1 VDDGGVKLSVVI
13 PAHDEA
19 DSIASTVTSV
29 AEALTRAEIDHEI
42 LVVDDHSTDETA
54 EIVER
59 IAREGSGVRLVHSP
73 YEPGYGFTVRAGL
86 ENFTGDAVAIVMG
99 DRSDDPQDLI
109 RYHRV
114 LEDGYDCAF
123 GSRFVNGARVHSYPL
138 VKLVLNRTANRF
150 IQALFR
156 HGYDDTTNAFK
167 AYRREVVAGI
177 QPLLSNHFNLT
188 VEMPLKA
195 VVRGY
200 SYAVV
205 PISWTNRTAG
215 TSKLLLKEMGSRYLF
230 IVLYVFLEHHLTRGD
245 YRRPDRV
252 PTQRRRRRRRMLAAS
267 QASPARIQRVSDPLV
282 GLLRRNRYVYSA
294 ARKARTG
301 ARSFAPARAYPGIRG
316 RIHPNDTM
324 LEERSPVGAEQ
335 YRQGS
340 LNVIEMIEESLNAAG
355 RRWEEIGTWLDFG
368 CGYGRVLRN
377 LVTRVPPA
385 RVYAADVTHEAVDFC
400 AAEFGVQPIH
410 LDREAAAVELPEVDF
425 LYAISIVT
433 HLTAQDA
440 RETLNLFGKTLKP
453 GGIALFTTHG
463 RRALERIERYGE
475 QYAPLRS
482 ELTERVHHSGVAF
495 VPYPFALQDDYGMTW
510 HSEAYVRQTMAEL
523 HGETLELI
531 LFEPHG
537 LDDHQD
543 VFAFRRVA

>member
-1 VDDGGVKLSVVI
+1 VKLSVVI

-29 AEALTRAEIDHEI
+29 AETLTGAGIDHEI
-42 LVVDDHSTDETA
+42 LVVDDHSTDGTA

-59 IAREGSGVRLVHSP
+59 IAREGPGVRLVRST
-73 YEPGYGFTVRAGL
+73 YKPGYGFTVRAGL
-86 ENFTGDAVAIVMG
+86 DNFTGDAVAIVMG
-99 DRSDDPQDLI
+99 DSSDDPEDLV

-123 GSRFVNGARVHSYPL
+123 GSRFVHGARVHSYPFA
-138 VKLVLNRTANRF
+138 KLVLNRTANRF
-150 IQALFR
+150 IQGLFR
-156 HGYDDTTNAFK
+156 HGYNDTTNAFK

-195 VVRGY
+195 IVRGY

-245 YRRPDRV
+245 YRRPDEV
-252 PTQRRRRRRRMLAAS
+252 PTRLQRRRRQTLAGS
-267 QASPARIQRVSDPLV
+267 QVSPMRTRRVSDPFV
-282 GLLRRNRYVYSA
+282 RLLRCNRHVYWA
-294 ARKARTG
+294 ARKARAGT
-301 ARSFAPARAYPGIRG
+301 RSLAPARDYPGVRG
-316 RIHPNDTM
+316 RIHPNDSM
-324 LEERSPVGAEQ
+324 LEDRSLAGVEH
-335 YRQGS
+335 YRQGG
-340 LNVIEMIEESLNAAG
+340 LNVIVKIEESLNAAG

-377 LVTRVPPA
+377 LVARVPPA
-385 RVYAADVTHEAVDFC
+385 RVYAADVTREAVDFC
-400 AAEFGVQPIH
+400 ASEFGIRPVH
-410 LDREAAAVELPEVDF
+410 LDREPAAVELPEVDF

-440 RETLNLFGKTLKP
+440 RATLDVLGKTLKP
-453 GGIALFTTHG
+453 GGIGLFTTHG
-463 RRALERIERYGE
+463 RRSLERIERYGE
-475 QYAPLRS
+475 QYGPLRS
-482 ELTERVHHSGVAF
+482 ELAERVQDHGVAF

-510 HSEAYVRQTMAEL
+510 HSEAYVRQTMTEL
-523 HGETLELI
+523 HGETLELL
-531 LFEPHG
+531 LFQPHG

>member
-1 VDDGGVKLSVVI
+1 VKLSVVI
-13 PAHDEA
+13 PAHDES
-19 DSIASTVTSV
+19 DSIASTVTAV
-29 AEALTRAEIDHEI
+29 AEALTRAGIDHEI
-42 LVVDDHSTDETA
+42 VVVDDHSADGTA

-59 IAREGSGVRLVHSP
+59 IARERSGVRLVRSR
-73 YEPGYGFTVRAGL
+73 YDPGYGFTVRAGL
-86 ENFTGDAVAIVMG
+86 ESFTGDAVAIVMG
-99 DRSDDPQDLI
+99 DSSDDPEDLI

-123 GSRFVNGARVHSYPL
+123 GSRFVHGAHVHSYPFA
-138 VKLVLNRTANRF
+138 KLMLNRTANLF

-156 HGYDDTTNAFK
+156 HGYNDTTNAFK

-195 VVRGY
+195 VARGY

-245 YRRPDRV
+245 YRRHDEM
-252 PTQRRRRRRRMLAAS
+252 PTQLHRRRQRTLAWS
-267 QASPARIQRVSDPLV
+267 QASAVRIHRVSDPLV

-294 ARKARTG
+294 ARRARTG
-301 ARSFAPARAYPGIRG
+301 ARSLAPARAYPGIRG
-316 RIHPNDTM
+316 QIHANDTM
-324 LEERSPVGAEQ
+324 LEERSPAGADR

-340 LNVIEMIEESLNAAG
+340 LNVIEKIEESLNAAG
-355 RRWEEIGTWLDFG
+355 RRWDEIGTWLDFG

-377 LVTRVPPA
+377 LVTHVPPA

-400 AAEFGVQPIH
+400 AFEFGVQPIH
-410 LDREAAAVELPEVDF
+410 LDRETAAVELPEVDF

-440 RETLNLFGKTLKP
+440 RKTLNLFGKTLKP

-463 RRALERIERYGE
+463 RRALEQIERYGE
-475 QYAPLRS
+475 QYVRLRS
-482 ELTERVHHSGVAF
+482 ELTELVQDNGVAF

-510 HSEAYVRQTMAEL
+510 HSEAYVRQIMAEL
-523 HGETLELI
+523 HGETLELL

-543 VFAFRRVA
+543 VFAFRRVS